1 MSEERKTIQILDKTH
16 QLLKDASEKKNMKII
31 DIIAYLVDLMDKY
44 NLLNDQWINELRDEI
59 QAEMKES
66 LSDDK
71 FARVVELENRR
82 ATNRAKLM
90 VWQEYLKVI
99 PEDSKRAFLEEMLMI
114 NQGKGGIDFLDSLTQ
129 YSMVKVNGES
139 RPMRTTGDGLPAWN
153 NPLEIVQC
161 EKGFHVKRSFCHCPL
176 WRTCKIRAV
185 EYEQFQI
192 EDQIRK
198 EELHKERLKLMRG

>member
-1 MSEERKTIQILDKTH
+1 MSEERKMIQVSDETH
-16 QLLKDASEKKNMKII
+16 QRLKDFSEKKKVKISVVI
-31 DIIAYLVDLMDKY
+31 SYLVDLLEKY
-44 NLLNDQWINELRDEI
+44 NLWGDKWIDELREQV

-114 NQGKGGIDFLDSLTQ
+114 NQGHGGIDFLDSLTQ

-139 RPMRTTGDGLPAWN
+139 RPMRTSGDGQPNWN
-153 NPLEIVQC
+153 NPSDIVSC
-161 EKGFHVKRSFCHCPL
+161 EKGFHVKRAFCHCPL

-198 EELHKERLKLMRG
+198 EELHKERLKLMKG